1 MIRFA
6 LSQALTAMVL
16 AAVAANSLRVV
27 GGKVAPSVV
36 YSLAAAV
43 AACCLLRRQ
52 RPAVRALAVVGA
64 GAVGAQLGA
73 VNLPGIAGG
82 PFLVFHG
89 MLIGALVAVLGVR
102 SWSARPAPAGN
113 ARRHFT
119 RRALLVGMVSI
130 GVAALLAGLVLW
142 GQVAAQRAT
151 LADGLELAGKVL
163 VIGLF
168 VTALAVATTIAV
180 GDDKESENLP
190 DTRERM
196 P

>member
-1 MIRFA
+1 MIRFTLSHA
-6 LSQALTAMVL
+6 LIGIAL
-16 AAVAANSLRVV
+16 AAVVANALRVV
-27 GGKVAPSVV
+27 GGKGAPSMV

-82 PFLVFHG
+82 PFFVFHG

-102 SWSARPAPAGN
+102 TWSTQTASAGK
-113 ARRHFT
+113 ARRLPA
-119 RRALLVGMVSI
+119 RSVLLVGGCST
-130 GVAALLAGLVLW
+130 GVAALLAGVVLW
-142 GQVAAQRAT
+142 AQVAVQRAT
-151 LADGLELAGKVL
+151 LADSMELAGKVL
-163 VIGLF
+163 IIGLF
-168 VTALAVATTIAV
+168 VTVLAVATTIAV
-180 GDDKESENLP
+180 GDDKGSESLRNP
-190 DTRERM
+190 RERM